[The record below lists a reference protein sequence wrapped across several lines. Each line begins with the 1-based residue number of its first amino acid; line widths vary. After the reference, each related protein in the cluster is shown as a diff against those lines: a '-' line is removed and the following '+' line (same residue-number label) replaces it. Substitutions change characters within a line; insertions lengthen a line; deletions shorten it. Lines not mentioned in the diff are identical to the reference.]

1 MIISDEAFEYL
12 RVQQGA
18 LDAMSNNRDTWERA
32 YEAGLQATVQSFASF
47 IPDPC
52 ERILDVGSGLG
63 GINILLHRITKAEVW
78 LLDGLADG
86 PEMKRNYLTHNS
98 MTVAR
103 KFLEDN
109 GVNFGGC
116 FAPDLTEKS
125 ARGRVK
131 PPLFELVVSLSA
143 WCFHFPPIT
152 YLHFVADRLRRGGRL
167 VVDVRADRADY
178 DRELAD
184 ELRLVAVALTGR
196 KFERRV
202 YERA

>member
-18 LDAMSNNRDTWERA
+18 LDAMKHDRNKWEQA
-32 YEAGLQATVQSFASF
+32 YEHGLHATVQSFASF
-47 IPDPC
+47 IPQPC

-63 GINILLHRITKAEVW
+63 GVNILLHQLTKAEVW

-86 PEMKRNYLTHNS
+86 PEMKRSYLTHNS
-98 MTVAR
+98 MSVAQ

-116 FAPDLTEKS
+116 FAPNLTAKP

-131 PPLFELVVSLSA
+131 PPMFELVVSLSA
-143 WCFHFPPIT
+143 WCFHFPPIS
-152 YLHFVADRLRRGGRL
+152 YLRFVVACLGKGGRI
-167 VVDVRADRADY
+167 VVDVRKDRDEY
-178 DRELAD
+178 DAQLD
-184 ELRLVAVALTGR
+184 EYLRLVAIVLTGR

-202 YERA
+202 YERT